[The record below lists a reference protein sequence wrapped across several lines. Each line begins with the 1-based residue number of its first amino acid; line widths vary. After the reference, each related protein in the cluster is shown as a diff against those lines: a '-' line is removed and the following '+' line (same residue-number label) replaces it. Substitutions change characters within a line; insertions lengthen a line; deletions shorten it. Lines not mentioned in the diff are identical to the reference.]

1 MIIDSIVFD
10 CQRFANCKNN
20 FVNHHSICFCPIES
34 QSIDNRLAFVNFL
47 ISNAAK
53 KKTKKRIKIKITIN
67 LTNLQSFQN

>member
-20 FVNHHSICFCPIES
+20 LVNHHSIWFCPIES

-53 KKTKKRIKIKITIN
+53 KKTKKKKLR
-67 LTNLQSFQN
+67 LRLQLI